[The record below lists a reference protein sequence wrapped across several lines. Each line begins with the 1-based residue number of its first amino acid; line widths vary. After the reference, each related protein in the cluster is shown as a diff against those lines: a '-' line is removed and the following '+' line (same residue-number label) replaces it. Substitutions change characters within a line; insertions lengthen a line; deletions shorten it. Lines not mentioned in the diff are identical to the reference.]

1 MRDGASMMGGDVL
14 MFVDV
19 LCGVT
24 TTGSVRVPVCVC
36 F

>member
-14 MFVDV
+14 MVVYV
-19 LCGVT
+19 LCCVA
-24 TTGSVRVPVCVC
+24 TTGSLNVPVYVC